1 MNIIR
6 WVNYGEVGQA
16 GYVLEGLRDDWPAK
30 WYLSEYGIELRVEN
44 WYEVDN

>member
-16 GYVLEGLRDDWPAK
+16 GYVLEGLRDDCRSG
-30 WYLSEYGIELRVEN
+30 WYLSEYWIELGVET
-44 WYEVDN
+44 WYEVNN